1 MTLGEKIKELRKKYG
16 FTQEK
21 LAEQLAVSRQA
32 ITKWETDGGIPD
44 IENITAIAKLFH
56 VSADYLLSDESS
68 EEASSDYL
76 YDSINTYDIDK
87 PKHFDIHLGSGKK
100 LIVTSCNEEKI
111 KLRLAS
117 NTISTVAGDFKLK
130 IDDNRSSI
138 DLDILRKNGI
148 GETKAKEELDIY
160 LYLPKEQILSF
171 EIAANIETIELRDLK
186 CDNIEL
192 DVKTSRVVM
201 NKVQS
206 KAEINCN
213 LDMTVICESLE
224 ASLDIN
230 QLSACS
236 RLYLPDGTQFS
247 VKHEGKNNT
256 ISFENGEN
264 FSAENAE
271 KVIEL
276 NGRKSELTICKLK

>member
-130 IDDNRSSI
+130 IDDNRSCI

>member
-130 IDDNRSSI
+130 IDDNRSCI

-160 LYLPKEQILSF
+160 LCLPKEQVLSF

-192 DVKTSRVVM
+192 DVKTSKVVI
-201 NKVQS
+201 NNVQS
-206 KAEINCN
+206 KVEIDCN

-230 QLSACS
+230 QLSSCS
-236 RLYLPDGTQFS
+236 RLYLPDSTQFS

>member
-247 VKHEGKNNT
+247 VKHEGKTNT

>member
-264 FSAENAE
+264 FSAKNAE